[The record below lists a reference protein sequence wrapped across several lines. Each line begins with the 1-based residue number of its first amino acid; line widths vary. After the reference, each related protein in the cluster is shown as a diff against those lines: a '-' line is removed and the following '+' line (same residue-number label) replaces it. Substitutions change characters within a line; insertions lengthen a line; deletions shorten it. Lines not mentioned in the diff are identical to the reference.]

1 MQGTDLGRNLVHM
14 AKIEYNHMKSDPK
27 EYISEHNSLVE
38 VSNVKLKYK
47 LLDGL
52 KYSSLGKYEFQPI
65 LRVMIPKTNGKM
77 RPLGIPTIKD
87 RSIQKFMQLVMEPY
101 MEPTGDPSSWGFRPG
116 RGTSHA
122 ICQIA
127 AILQRVNNS
136 ESNAYKNKMRDSLE
150 KAKVRLK
157 SSKEQM
163 DIGENLEMAKVKR
176 ARPGKKSVSNQLP
189 KLLRSKR
196 RDKIIS
202 HTKYVLDADIEN
214 CFNNID
220 HK

>member
-14 AKIEYNHMKSDPK
+14 AKIEYKHMKSDPK
-27 EYISEHNSLVE
+27 KYISEHNSLVE
-38 VSNVKLKYK
+38 VYNVKLNYK

-52 KYSSLGKYEFQPI
+52 KYSSLGKYESQPI

-87 RSIQKFMQLVMEPY
+87 RSIQKFMQVVMEPY
-101 MEPTGDPSSWGFRPG
+101 MEPTGDSSSWGFRPG

-136 ESNAYKNKMRDSLE
+136 ELNAYKNKMCDSSE

-157 SSKEQM
+157 LSKEQM
-163 DIGENLEMAKVKR
+163 DMDENLEMVEVKR
-176 ARPGKKSVSNQLP
+176 ARLGKKSVLNQLP
-189 KLLRSKR
+189 K
-196 RDKIIS
+196 
-202 HTKYVLDADIEN
+202 
-214 CFNNID
+214 
-220 HK
+220 